1 VAPSRPSRP
10 PARSSPSG
18 VIADSARS
26 MPRRGALF
34 GGDPVDVLD
43 PAARVIL
50 DPSDRARPS
59 AGYGQDHPEAAP
71 SPEIRRRPPSK
82 LIGGSRL
89 GNKGLAPSAGA
100 DASRVTFRAAP
111 TRRPRVDLG
120 SIGAVMSPA
129 EDRFVDPAVELERL
143 GFTTIWLT
151 GGSLSELSQV
161 AAVARATGAARIAT
175 GIIPVDRFP
184 SEDVAALYVE
194 LEREQPG
201 RFVVGLGGAHGPNPL
216 ATLNAYLAR
225 LDRVP
230 RDRRVM
236 AALGPRMLELARDR
250 SAGAFP
256 VLVTPQ
262 YVGRARGIV
271 DGATT
276 LAVGQL
282 VVLEAEPHR
291 ARERARCPD
300 GNNRTATDAIR
311 RNPVPRHRHPPE
323 EARGHGFTEGWG
335 QCLDQLVALMK
346 TH

>member
-1 VAPSRPSRP
+1 
-10 PARSSPSG
+10 
-18 VIADSARS
+18 
-26 MPRRGALF
+26 
-34 GGDPVDVLD
+34 
-43 PAARVIL
+43 
-50 DPSDRARPS
+50 
-59 AGYGQDHPEAAP
+59 
-71 SPEIRRRPPSK
+71 
-82 LIGGSRL
+82 
-89 GNKGLAPSAGA
+89 
-100 DASRVTFRAAP
+100 
-111 TRRPRVDLG
+111 
-120 SIGAVMSPA
+120 MSPA

-201 RFVVGLGGAHGPNPL
+201 RFVVGLAVRTVRIRSPRSNAH
-216 ATLNAYLAR
+216 LAR